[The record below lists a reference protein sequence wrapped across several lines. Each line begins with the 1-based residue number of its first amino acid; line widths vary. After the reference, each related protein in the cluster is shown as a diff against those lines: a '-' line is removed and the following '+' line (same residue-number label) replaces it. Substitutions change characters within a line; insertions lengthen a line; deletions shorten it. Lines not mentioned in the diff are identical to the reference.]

1 MTHDERL
8 QWASE
13 FGEYLKKE
21 WPPLEGVARQK
32 GTEWTMEL
40 QRAMERLIGLLM
52 VWPFARDF
60 CEKAQRYGDYA
71 ARAYRMPLYIGKVL
85 QLVEREGDD
94 ALTALVAPAAV
105 PAASPAG
112 KKRKPGRPASEATIA
127 RREAEKKAAQ
137 MQVQMFAE
145 ASQSEKAVIT
155 ESRHNEITPQGG
167 ESAANNTAAQ
177 PFLSPATRDDTEYRL
192 SVAQIRAF
200 LSPELQERADTIRT
214 LRGQHAAASERA
226 KTMSDMKADPKSIE
240 PVAKE
245 AIDAHDAYMAIYA
258 AIDTELAVLWY
269 RLQNDSDQWR
279 TAWLQKYGFL
289 KPNAS
294 APSGSAA
301 SVLHPDLLHDL
312 RKHYQKV
319 QSPEFDLRCRT
330 LIEQESPE
338 YIARQKAEAEKKKEV
353 QDILRY
359 MKRKDKGI
367 SEQRVKTSREK
378 FARLQELL
386 GKKAA
391 ADYKPLLTKI
401 EDDYKA
407 AQAKQSTKT
416 TVPDGTPSAPQ
427 KQETK

>member
-1 MTHDERL
+1 
-8 QWASE
+8 
-13 FGEYLKKE
+13 
-21 WPPLEGVARQK
+21 
-32 GTEWTMEL
+32 
-40 QRAMERLIGLLM
+40 
-52 VWPFARDF
+52 
-60 CEKAQRYGDYA
+60 
-71 ARAYRMPLYIGKVL
+71 
-85 QLVEREGDD
+85 
-94 ALTALVAPAAV
+94 
-105 PAASPAG
+105 
-112 KKRKPGRPASEATIA
+112 
-127 RREAEKKAAQ
+127 
-137 MQVQMFAE
+137 
-145 ASQSEKAVIT
+145 
-155 ESRHNEITPQGG
+155 
-167 ESAANNTAAQ
+167 
-177 PFLSPATRDDTEYRL
+177 
-192 SVAQIRAF
+192 
-200 LSPELQERADTIRT
+200 
-214 LRGQHAAASERA
+214 
-226 KTMSDMKADPKSIE
+226 MSDMKADPKSIE

-279 TAWLQKYGFL
+279 MAWLQKYGFA
-289 KPNAS
+289 KKS
-294 APSGSAA
+294 DGGSKL
-301 SVLHPDLLHDL
+301 STLNSQLSTLLHPDLLHDL

-359 MKRKDKGI
+359 LKRKDKGI

-407 AQAKQSTKT
+407 AQVKQSTKT

>member
-8 QWASE
+8 QWATE

-71 ARAYRMPLYIGKVL
+71 ARAYRMPLYIEKVL
-85 QLVEREGDD
+85 QLVKREGDD

-137 MQVQMFAE
+137 MQVQME
-145 ASQSEKAVIT
+145 PDT
-155 ESRHNEITPQGG
+155 
-167 ESAANNTAAQ
+167 
-177 PFLSPATRDDTEYRL
+177 FLSPATRDDTEYRL

-289 KPNAS
+289 KPNAT

-338 YIARQKAEAEKKKEV
+338 YIARQKADAEKRKEV

>member
-8 QWASE
+8 QWATE
-13 FGEYLKKE
+13 FGEYLKRE
-21 WPPLEGVARQK
+21 WPPLEGVAKQK
-32 GTEWTMEL
+32 GAEWTMEL

-71 ARAYRMPLYIGKVL
+71 ARAYRMPLYIEKVL
-85 QLVEREGDD
+85 QLLSVQADKSILD
-94 ALTALVAPAAV
+94 VVTTVS
-105 PAASPAG
+105 AASAAG
-112 KKRKPGRPASEATIA
+112 SKRNPGRPASEATIA

-137 MQVQMFAE
+137 MQVQMFRPTPDPSLQE
-145 ASQSEKAVIT
+145 RGAVT
-155 ESRHNEITPQGG
+155 
-167 ESAANNTAAQ
+167 AAADANNTPPSQ
-177 PFLSPATRDDTEYRL
+177 GGDGGGSMPFLSPATRDDTEYRL

-289 KPNAS
+289 KPNAT

-359 MKRKDKGI
+359 LKRKDKGI

-407 AQAKQSTKT
+407 AQVKQSAKT